1 MVFGAQERGINIWN
15 RCGGSDQAIRVLNT
29 ATKGYIVNLDQVSA
43 GGGSFE
49 SNGCVAVVS
58 GAIIV
63 TGKFVTIGREQN
75 KGGIQA
81 GVDDLSLA
89 VEVDSLPLGKSD
101 FVMVDCGVIGV
112 AINDGVEG
120 ESFSSLRRVIG
131 AVIFFR
137 KVTDDEGT
145 WSCKAKAGLSTDFVN
160 TGRSFG
166 CGRDSVAQRIG
177 SGRGVFGSGMLDG
190 FGGES
195 GV

>member
-1 MVFGAQERGINIWN
+1 M
-15 RCGGSDQAIRVLNT
+15 S
-29 ATKGYIVNLDQVSA
+29 
-43 GGGSFE
+43 
-49 SNGCVAVVS
+49 
-58 GAIIV
+58 
-63 TGKFVTIGREQN
+63 
-75 KGGIQA
+75 
-81 GVDDLSLA
+81 
-89 VEVDSLPLGKSD
+89 LGKSY

-177 SGRGVFGSGMLDG
+177 SGSGVFGSGMLDG